1 MREYGQRKAAKRS
14 SAAALALAAV
24 MAASSPVTIL
34 AADHPNDNMA
44 DTEAPRPDYNQNLS
58 PSFAYSEEKWASLQ
72 DNVMEYGELADL
84 IHEYNPTVRSNR
96 SSYNDMRKDD
106 LNDVYDSLMD
116 DVNDIWDAADAAA
129 AEENSVSEATLNL
142 QANNLAQQAD
152 DIYQD
157 PQMQQLQYSQ
167 TEANLVYQAQQ
178 LMSTYEQ
185 AGYNLEYLQNTR
197 NLLET
202 QYTIAQARRNV
213 GMATDT
219 DVLNAQKSVQ
229 DQDAAILSAQKSAD
243 NVHRQLCLM
252 LGWQADAQPEIRPLP
267 EPDLTRIDSMNPSA
281 DLEKAIASN
290 YNVLYYDRM
299 SQNVNTTE
307 KKDSALANKKNAEDT
322 VARSLNSQ
330 YNSVITARDSL
341 NTAQAQLVLA
351 QTNLNTAAAQ
361 LAVGSI
367 TQADYQSSENSCQ
380 SAENGVKTAKLQLQ
394 LAMDGYD
401 WILNGLTL
409 SN

>member
-1 MREYGQRKAAKRS
+1 MSRHKIKGTRGTGRAT
-14 SAAALALAAV
+14 ALTLAAV
-24 MAASSPVTIL
+24 MTAVGPAAVYGAERP
-34 AADHPNDNMA
+34 DDNLI
-44 DTEAPRPDYNQNLS
+44 DVEAPRPDYNADLS
-58 PSFAYSEEKWASLQ
+58 PSFAYSEEKWASLR

-96 SSYNDMRKDD
+96 SSYNDMRNSD
-106 LNDVYDSLMD
+106 LNDVYDSVME
-116 DVNDIWDAADAAA
+116 DVRDIWDAADSAAA
-129 AEENSVSEATLNL
+129 NDDYITEASQNFSANS
-142 QANNLAQQAD
+142 LAQQAD
-152 DIYQD
+152 DNYED
-157 PQMQQLQYSQ
+157 PEMEKLRYDQ

-185 AGYNLEYLQNTR
+185 AGYNMEYLQNTR

-202 QYTIAQARRNV
+202 QYNITQAQRNV

-229 DQDAAILSAQKSAD
+229 DQDASILSAQKSED

-252 LGWQADAQPEIRPLP
+252 LGWQADAQPEIRALP
-267 EPDLTRIDSMNPSA
+267 EPDLTRIDAMNPSA
-281 DLEKAIASN
+281 DLAKAVANN
-290 YNVLYYDRM
+290 YDVRYYDKM

-307 KKDSALANKKNAEDT
+307 KKDSAIASRQNAEDT

-330 YNSVITARDSL
+330 YNTVITTRDSL
-341 NTAQAQLVLA
+341 NTAQTQLQLA

-361 LAVGSI
+361 LAVGTI
-367 TQADYQSSENSCQ
+367 TQAEYQSVENSCL
-380 SAENGVKTAKLQLQ
+380 SAENAVRTAKLQLQ

-409 SN
+409 S